1 MDRWKTVKRL
11 YEAALA
17 IEAPRHTAFLDD
29 ACAEDATLR
38 DEVQSLLAYE
48 QAAGVFME
56 SPALEVVA
64 RGLSRESSETL
75 LGRTL
80 AHYQVQSLLGAGGMG
95 EVYLA
100 HDSRLE
106 RTVALK
112 ILPPDLA
119 MDGERMQRF
128 VREARA
134 ASALNHPN
142 VATIYELGESD
153 DVLFI
158 AMEYVEGET
167 IAARVSD
174 RVFTAPEVVDIAI
187 QVADALEAA
196 HGKDITHRD
205 IKPANLMLTP
215 TGRVKV
221 LDFGVAKT
229 APREDSVARGEVTE
243 GHETAVGV
251 VIGSVPYMSP
261 EQVRGRDVD
270 CLSDVFSLGVS
281 LYEMA
286 TRRAICWCESCRD
299 DAPDSSRA
307 AGTYHRAARRNRW

>member
-17 IEAPRHTAFLDD
+17 IEAPRRTAFLDD

-64 RGLSRESSETL
+64 RGMSRESSETL

-174 RVFTAPEVVDIAI
+174 RVFTAPEIVDIAI

-229 APREDSVARGEVTE
+229 APREDPSHVAR
-243 GHETAVGV
+243 
-251 VIGSVPYMSP
+251 SP
-261 EQVRGRDVD
+261 RD
-270 CLSDVFSLGVS
+270 
-281 LYEMA
+281 
-286 TRRAICWCESCRD
+286 TR
-299 DAPDSSRA
+299 PP
-307 AGTYHRAARRNRW
+307 